1 MPNFKVV
8 SNFDPAGDQP
18 KAIDLL
24 AQGVGENLSHQTLLG
39 VTGSGK
45 TMTMAHLIQE
55 TGLPALV
62 LAHNKTLAA
71 QLCNEMREFFPDNAV
86 EYFISYY
93 DYYQPESYI
102 PTTDTYIEKEA
113 SINDEIDRLRHSST
127 RSLWEREDVIVVASV
142 SCIYGLGVPERYLS
156 NAIDLKVG
164 VEIDRHEFLKNLV
177 NIHYE
182 RNDMIVERSR
192 FRARGEIVEVYPS
205 YEERVIRIEF
215 FIVQTYL
222 RMARSP
228 YFNICLIS

>member
-1 MPNFKVV
+1 MAELKVV
-8 SNFDPAGDQP
+8 SSFSPAGDQP
-18 KAIDLL
+18 KAIRLL
-24 AQGVGENLSHQTLLG
+24 TEGINKNQQHQTLLG

-45 TMTMAHLIQE
+45 TMTMAHVIQE
-55 TGLPALV
+55 TKLPALV

-71 QLCNEMREFFPDNAV
+71 QLCNEMREFFPENAV

-102 PTTDTYIEKEA
+102 PNTDTYIEKEA

-127 RSLWEREDVIVVASV
+127 RSLWERDDVIVVASV

-164 VEIDRHEFLKNLV
+164 NDIDRHEFLKNLV

-205 YEERVIRIEF
+205 YE
-215 FIVQTYL
+215 
-222 RMARSP
+222 
-228 YFNICLIS
+228 

>member
-1 MPNFKVV
+1 MAELKVV
-8 SNFDPAGDQP
+8 SSFSPAGDQP
-18 KAIDLL
+18 KAIRLL
-24 AQGVGENLSHQTLLG
+24 TEGINKNQQHQTLLG

-45 TMTMAHLIQE
+45 TMTMAHVIQE
-55 TGLPALV
+55 TKLPALV

-102 PTTDTYIEKEA
+102 PNTDTYIEKEA

-164 VEIDRHEFLKNLV
+164 NDIDRHEFLKNLV

-192 FRARGEIVEVYPS
+192 
-205 YEERVIRIEF
+205 
-215 FIVQTYL
+215 
-222 RMARSP
+222 
-228 YFNICLIS
+228 